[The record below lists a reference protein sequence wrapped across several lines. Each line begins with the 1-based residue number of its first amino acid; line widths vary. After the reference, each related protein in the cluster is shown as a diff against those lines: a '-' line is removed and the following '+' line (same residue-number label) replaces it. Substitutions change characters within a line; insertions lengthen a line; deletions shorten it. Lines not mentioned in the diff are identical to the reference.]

1 MEYDT
6 TKFRKK
12 MYKAGKF
19 WVAAGAMFIGMIM
32 AGPVQADQTTL
43 QPTESVEVTQN
54 ETTTDSQA
62 PDSVTSLSDSTV
74 VGQSSMA
81 SVDSN
86 NVAISSSAS
95 EVSSQT
101 SSVSSSVASSATML
115 SAASSASASIAATT
129 TDGYHDEGGNWVYYR
144 DGKKLTGR
152 QLIDTF
158 NVYFDKDGHQVK
170 GDWRETDGK
179 QAYYDGQEGRALTE
193 TQVVDGVVR
202 GFDADGYEI
211 TNGFGQTSNRDTYYF
226 DNDGNYVTGI
236 QVIDGQT
243 YNFDD
248 QGRMLK
254 GLAAEV
260 NGTMMY
266 FDDQTG
272 VATPTSDPKFSPE
285 LEPVPTENAQHNA
298 AHGTTPEDFDNMAGY
313 LTADTWYRPNDI
325 LD

>member
-1 MEYDT
+1 
-6 TKFRKK
+6 
-12 MYKAGKF
+12 
-19 WVAAGAMFIGMIM
+19 MFIGMIM

-74 VGQSSMA
+74 VGQSSMV

-170 GDWRETDGK
+170 GDWRESLLRWSRRTC
-179 QAYYDGQEGRALTE
+179 
-193 TQVVDGVVR
+193 
-202 GFDADGYEI
+202 
-211 TNGFGQTSNRDTYYF
+211 TN
-226 DNDGNYVTGI
+226 
-236 QVIDGQT
+236 
-243 YNFDD
+243 
-248 QGRMLK
+248 
-254 GLAAEV
+254 
-260 NGTMMY
+260 
-266 FDDQTG
+266 
-272 VATPTSDPKFSPE
+272 
-285 LEPVPTENAQHNA
+285 
-298 AHGTTPEDFDNMAGY
+298 
-313 LTADTWYRPNDI
+313 
-325 LD
+325 